1 LPDTGDLL
9 VTGLNGDQDI
19 TVKVI
24 NCRELVQECILRND
38 LSPHSAKALGEVVT
52 CTLMMGSGMKGE
64 ETLQVNLVGTGG
76 ITNLMA
82 ITDSELKV
90 RGMVGKTNFYA
101 PKEDN
106 LSALELLGG
115 QGQIQVVRNHPEW
128 KNPSNGIVEARDMSI
143 PLNLALYMAESEQR
157 SAALATEVIIE
168 GNLCRSALGIM
179 VETLPGATEE
189 NVEAS
194 IKNMEHVQRKGLR
207 TYLDTA
213 PEMKNNLM
221 FRTFEEPLNQ
231 VLDDCLTGM
240 GESIRWSKLPT
251 YRCNCGMDRV
261 WRALR
266 LLPLSE
272 IQSIVDEQPNVEM
285 KCDFCGTAYVIQRQ
299 EIIDTIL
306 EPKEAS

>member
-1 LPDTGDLL
+1 
-9 VTGLNGDQDI
+9 
-19 TVKVI
+19 
-24 NCRELVQECILRND
+24 
-38 LSPHSAKALGEVVT
+38 
-52 CTLMMGSGMKGE
+52 MMGSGLKGD

-76 ITNLMA
+76 ISNLMA
-82 ITDSELKV
+82 ITDSDLKV
-90 RGMVGKTNFYA
+90 RAMVGKPNFYA
-101 PKEDN
+101 PKEDD
-106 LSALELLGG
+106 LTALELLGG
-115 QGQIQVVRNHPEW
+115 QGQVQVVRNHPEW
-128 KNPSNGIVEARDMSI
+128 KNPSNGIVAARDMPI
-143 PLNLALYMAESEQR
+143 PTNLALYMAESEQR
-157 SAALATEVIIE
+157 TAAMVTEVVID

-194 IKNMEHVQRKGLR
+194 IKNIKHVQNKGLR
-207 TYLDTA
+207 TYLDRT
-213 PEMKNNLM
+213 PEQKDNLM
-221 FRTFEEPLNQ
+221 FRSFEEPLNQ

-251 YRCNCGMDRV
+251 YRCSCSIDRV

-285 KCDFCGTAYVIQRQ
+285 KCDFCGTAYVVERQ

-306 EPKEAS
+306 QPKEA